1 MIVAQGCLRLFVPA
15 FAVYQVSAI
24 LRYGADAS
32 IRLEFAE
39 GTLLAEC
46 GAPSV
51 VSADDPSAAVARAL
65 DEPLDYPPLTRTAT
79 PGDRVVL
86 ALDEGI
92 PQASQIVAAVVRALL
107 RAGVDPDG
115 ITVLQT
121 ADDRRW
127 CIADPGPWIP
137 ADVRQRINLLVHEPS
152 DRRSLAYLAAAKNG
166 EPIYLNRALADADV
180 LLPIGCVRPRGQHGF
195 RGVHG
200 ALFPAYS
207 DQQMQLRFRTVDALG
222 SAADRKGLVEEAANV
237 GWLLGVSFTIQVVPG
252 PGGRV
257 AHVLAGEVSA
267 VRRRSRELY
276 EAAWRCTVPRRA
288 SLVVATI
295 EGGTAQQT
303 WHNAGRA
310 LDRAQR
316 LVEEGGAIVL
326 CSDLAD
332 EPGPAVRC
340 LASAATRGEA
350 LRQIRRQRAAD
361 LLPAL
366 QLARALGRC
375 HVYLLS
381 RLDQALLEDL
391 QISPLRDSAE
401 LARLARRH
409 ATCTLL
415 ANAPWA
421 VVNVEQSE

>member
-1 MIVAQGCLRLFVPA
+1 MIAVKQRLRPFIPA
-15 FAVYQVSAI
+15 FAVYRVSSI

-32 IRLEFAE
+32 IRLEFAK
-39 GTLLAEC
+39 GALLAEC
-46 GAPSV
+46 GTPSV
-51 VSADDPSAAVARAL
+51 VAAGDPLEAVAQSL
-65 DEPLDYPPLTRTAT
+65 SDPIDYPPLVRTAT

-86 ALDEGI
+86 ALDEGL
-92 PQASQIVAAVVRALL
+92 PHASQIVAAVILALL

-121 ADDRRW
+121 ADDRRLGLVE
-127 CIADPGPWIP
+127 PGPWIE
-137 ADVRQRINLLVHEPS
+137 ADVRQRIRLLVHEPT
-152 DRRSLAYLAAAKNG
+152 DRGSMAYLAAANNG

-180 LLPIGCVRPRGQHGF
+180 LLPIGCVRRRGRYGF

-200 ALFPAYS
+200 AIFPAFS
-207 DQQMQLRFRTVDALG
+207 DQRTQLRFRAADALG
-222 SAADRKGLVEEAANV
+222 SAADHKELVQEVANV

-252 PGGRV
+252 PGAGV
-257 AHVLAGEVSA
+257 LHVLAGKVEA

-276 EAAWRCTVPRRA
+276 EAAWRCTAPRRA
-288 SLVVATI
+288 SLVVASI

-303 WHNAGRA
+303 WQNVGRA
-310 LDRAQR
+310 LGCAQR
-316 LVEEGGAIVL
+316 LVEEGGAIAL
-326 CSDLAD
+326 CCELAG

-340 LASAATRGEA
+340 LATAPSRGEA

-361 LLPAL
+361 LWPAL
-366 QLARALGRC
+366 QLVRAVDQC

-381 RLDQALLEDL
+381 RLDATLLEDL
-391 QISPLRDSAE
+391 QISPLEDSTE

-409 ATCTLL
+409 ATCILL

-421 VVNVEQSE
+421 VVSVAQNE